1 MGPLPNRIDVTIAFK
16 SKWLPAIT
24 SGLLLTAAF
33 PKMGISPLA
42 WIALVP
48 LFIALRELTP
58 KEAFRIGMV
67 AGLAHYLTLLYWV
80 VFTMR
85 TYGYL
90 PWWQCVSLLVLLAAY
105 LALYHGF
112 FALTLTHLCRKPLHL
127 VLLAPVIWVALEYI
141 RSFLLTGFPWGIVG
155 YSQFNRL
162 HIIQISDIFGVYGI
176 SFLVVLFNVAVYL
189 LLLFLAQKKWRG
201 YPVDKQQALLAIAL
215 PLILI
220 SLGLVYGNMRIET
233 MDDAMAEASSPRVAV
248 IQGNIDQ
255 ARKWDPAFQI
265 GTTKKYAA
273 LTLSAVSHQP
283 DLVVWPETAT
293 PFYFE
298 ASPKLT
304 RLVTDTVR
312 QTGIHLLMGSP
323 SVQGEPGSRA
333 YHNSAYMVAPDGR
346 ATGRYDKV
354 HLVPFGEYV
363 PLKWLLSFVGK
374 MVAQVGD
381 FSAGEKG
388 RTLAWGDD
396 HPPIGVQICFEI
408 IFPGLSR
415 SLVKNGAGV
424 LVNLTNDAW
433 FGKSSAAY
441 QHFSMTVFRA
451 VENRRSLV
459 RCANTGISGFVDP
472 AGRIVAR
479 SALFEDAV
487 VIQTVPVL
495 TATTIYTRI
504 GDLLPLACLIG
515 LIVLMGRPMI
525 RDRWATPGAM
535 LVNMPERIKHRIKQ
549 LVSRMVDRRR

>member
-1 MGPLPNRIDVTIAFK
+1 MTIEFK
-16 SKWLPAIT
+16 SKWLPAII
-24 SGLLLTAAF
+24 SGLLMTAAF
-33 PKMGISPLA
+33 PKIGLSTLA
-42 WIALVP
+42 WVALVP
-48 LFIALRELTP
+48 LCIALRERSP

-90 PWWQCVSLLVLLAAY
+90 PWWQCASLLVLLAAY
-105 LALYHGF
+105 LALYTGL
-112 FALTLTHLCRKPLHL
+112 FALAVVRLCQKPFHL
-127 VLLAPVIWVALEYI
+127 VLLAPVLWVALEYI
-141 RSFLLTGFPWGIVG
+141 RSFLLTGFTWGTVG

-176 SFLVVLFNVAVYL
+176 SFLVVLFNAAVYV
-189 LLLFLAQKKWRG
+189 LLLFLAQKQWRDN
-201 YPVDKQQALLAIAL
+201 PVDKRQAILAVVL
-215 PLILI
+215 PLTLI
-220 SLGLVYGNMRIET
+220 SLALVYGKMRIRAL
-233 MDDAMAEASSPRVAV
+233 DSAMAEALSPRVAV

-265 GTTKKYAA
+265 GTTKKYVD
-273 LTLSAVSHQP
+273 LTLSAVPHQP

-304 RLVTDTVR
+304 RLVTDAVR
-312 QTGIHLLMGSP
+312 QSGIGLLVGSP
-323 SVQGEPGSRA
+323 SVQGTAGSHA
-333 YHNSAYMVAPDGR
+333 YYNSAFMVAPDGR

-363 PLKWLLSFVGK
+363 PLKRVLSFVGK

-381 FSAGEKG
+381 FSSGEKG
-388 RTLAWGDD
+388 RTLAWGENG
-396 HPPIGVQICFEI
+396 PPIGVQICFEI

-415 SLVKNGAGV
+415 SLVKNGAGI

-441 QHFSMTVFRA
+441 QHFSMAVFRA

-472 AGRIVAR
+472 VGRIMAR
-479 SALFEDAV
+479 TALFEDAV
-487 VIQTVPVL
+487 VVKAVPILTGKTV
-495 TATTIYTRI
+495 YTRI
-504 GDLLPLACLIG
+504 GDVLPMVC
-515 LIVLMGRPMI
+515 LIVLGVLMGWPMI
-525 RDRWATPGAM
+525 RDRQAVQEAIRLNIPDWIKRLAS
-535 LVNMPERIKHRIKQ
+535 RI
-549 LVSRMVDRRR
+549 VDKRR

>member
-1 MGPLPNRIDVTIAFK
+1 MIAFK
-16 SKWLPAIT
+16 SKWLPAII

-33 PKMGISPLA
+33 PKVGISGLA
-42 WIALVP
+42 WFALVP
-48 LFIALRELTP
+48 LFIVLRELNP
-58 KEAFRIGMV
+58 KEAFRTGMI

-90 PWWQCVSLLVLLAAY
+90 PWWQCVSLLVLLSAY
-105 LALYHGF
+105 LALYMGL
-112 FALTLTHLCRKPLHL
+112 FALTLSRLCRKPGHL
-127 VLLAPVIWVALEYI
+127 VMLAPVFWVALEYI

-162 HIIQISDIFGVYGI
+162 HIIQISDMFGVYGI
-176 SFLVVLFNVAVYL
+176 SFLVVLFNVAVYV
-189 LLLFLAQKKWRG
+189 LLLFVAQKKWREH
-201 YPVDKQQALLAIAL
+201 PVHKRQALQAIVL

-220 SLGLVYGNMRIET
+220 SLGLVYGNMRIGA
-233 MDDAMAEASSPRVAV
+233 MDDAMAGASSSRVAV
-248 IQGNIDQ
+248 VQGNIDQ

-265 GTTKKYAA
+265 GTTKKYVD
-273 LTLSAVSHQP
+273 LTLSAAAGQP

-304 RLVTDTVR
+304 RLVTDAVR
-312 QTGIHLLMGSP
+312 QAGIHLLVGSP
-323 SVQGEPGSRA
+323 SVQGEPGSHA
-333 YHNSAYMVAPDGR
+333 YYNSAYMVAPDGR

-363 PLKWLLSFVGK
+363 PLKRLLSFVGK

-396 HPPIGVQICFEI
+396 GPPIGVQICFEI

-441 QHFSMTVFRA
+441 QHFSMGVFRA

-479 SALFEDAV
+479 TALFEDAV
-487 VIQTVPVL
+487 VVHTVPAL
-495 TATTIYTRI
+495 TETTIYTRI
-504 GDLLPLACLIG
+504 GDALPLACLVVLG
-515 LIVLMGRPMI
+515 LLMGRPMI
-525 RDRWATPGAM
+525 QDRQVVPGAM
-535 LVNMPERIKHRIKQ
+535 LVKMPDRIKQ
-549 LVSRMVDRRR
+549 WVSRLVDKRR

>member
-1 MGPLPNRIDVTIAFK
+1 VIIEFK
-16 SKWLPAIT
+16 SKWLPAIM
-24 SGLLLTAAF
+24 SGLMLTAAF
-33 PKMGISPLA
+33 PKLGLSMLA
-42 WIALVP
+42 WVALVP
-48 LFIALRELTP
+48 LHIALRGRSS
-58 KEAFRIGMV
+58 KEAFRVGMI

-105 LALYHGF
+105 LSLYTGLFSWALVRCCRQPF
-112 FALTLTHLCRKPLHL
+112 HLI
-127 VLLAPVIWVALEYI
+127 LLAPVLWVALEYI
-141 RSFLLTGFPWGIVG
+141 RSFLLTGFTWGTVG

-162 HIIQISDIFGVYGI
+162 HIIQISDIFGVYGV
-176 SFLVVLFNVAVYL
+176 SFLVVFFNAAVYL
-189 LLLFLAQKKWRG
+189 LLLFLAQKKWQDH
-201 YPVDKQQALLAIAL
+201 PVQKWQALLAVVS

-220 SLGLVYGNMRIET
+220 GLGMTYGNMRIQA
-233 MDDAMAEASSPRVAV
+233 MDGAAAAASLRRVAV

-265 GTTKKYAA
+265 GTTKKYVD
-273 LTLSAVSHQP
+273 LTLSVVPHQP

-304 RLVTDTVR
+304 RVVTDAVR
-312 QTGIHLLMGSP
+312 QAGIRLLVGSP
-323 SVQGEPGSRA
+323 SVQGEAGSQA
-333 YHNSAYMVAPDGR
+333 YYNSAYMVAPNGH

-363 PLKWLLSFVGK
+363 PLKPVLSFLGK

-381 FSAGEKG
+381 FSSGEKG
-388 RTLAWGDD
+388 RTLAWGDNE
-396 HPPIGVQICFEI
+396 PPIGVQICFEI
-408 IFPGLSR
+408 IFPALAR
-415 SLVKNGAGV
+415 SQVGNGAGL

-441 QHFSMTVFRA
+441 QHFSMAVFRA

-472 AGRIVAR
+472 AGRIMDR
-479 SALFEDAV
+479 TALFEDAV
-487 VIQTVPVL
+487 LVRGVPILSEKTV
-495 TATTIYTRI
+495 YTRV
-504 GDLLPLACLIG
+504 GDGLPIACLIMLG
-515 LIVLMGRPMI
+515 VLVGRLVG
-525 RDRWATPGAM
+525 RDRRGALGTR
-535 LVNMPERIKHRIKQ
+535 LVKPADRVKRLFNRIVERG
-549 LVSRMVDRRR
+549 D

>member
-1 MGPLPNRIDVTIAFK
+1 MTIEFK
-16 SKWLPAIT
+16 SKWLPAII

-33 PKMGISPLA
+33 PKIGFSALA
-42 WIALVP
+42 WFALVP
-48 LFIALRELTP
+48 LHIALRERTP
-58 KEAFRIGMV
+58 KEAFRVGMI

-80 VFTMR
+80 VITMR

-105 LALYHGF
+105 LALYTGLF
-112 FALTLTHLCRKPLHL
+112 SMALVRLCQKPAHL
-127 VLLAPVIWVALEYI
+127 VLLAPVLWVALEYI
-141 RSFLLTGFPWGIVG
+141 RSFLLTGFTWGTVG

-176 SFLVVLFNVAVYL
+176 SFLVVLFNTAVYV
-189 LLLFLAQKKWRG
+189 LLLFLAQKKWRDH
-201 YPVDKQQALLAIAL
+201 PVEKRLALLAVVS

-220 SLGLVYGNMRIET
+220 SLGLAYGKMRIRT
-233 MDDAMAEASSPRVAV
+233 MDGAMAGASSPRIAV

-265 GTTKKYAA
+265 GTTKKYVD
-273 LTLSAVSHQP
+273 LTLSVAPHQP

-304 RLVTDTVR
+304 RLVTDAVR
-312 QTGIHLLMGSP
+312 QAGTRLLVGSP
-323 SVQGEPGSRA
+323 SVQGAAGSQA
-333 YHNSAYMVAPDGR
+333 YYNSAYMVAPDGR
-346 ATGRYDKV
+346 TTGRYDKV

-363 PLKWLLSFVGK
+363 PLKRVLSFVGK

-381 FSAGEKG
+381 FSSGEKG
-388 RTLAWGDD
+388 RTLGWGDTE
-396 HPPIGVQICFEI
+396 PPVGVQICFEI
-408 IFPGLSR
+408 IFPELSR
-415 SLVKNGAGV
+415 SLVNNGAGV

-441 QHFSMTVFRA
+441 QHFSMAVFRA

-472 AGRIVAR
+472 AGRIMAR
-479 SALFEDAV
+479 TALFEDAV
-487 VIQTVPVL
+487 LVRRVPILTEQTV
-495 TATTIYTRI
+495 YTRI
-504 GDLLPLACLIG
+504 GDILPIVC
-515 LIVLMGRPMI
+515 LIVLGMMMGRLMR
-525 RDRWATPGAM
+525 RDGQAAQGA
-535 LVNMPERIKHRIKQ
+535 VQAKMPDWIKR
-549 LVSRMVDRRR
+549 LVSRVVD

>member
-1 MGPLPNRIDVTIAFK
+1 MVLK
-16 SKWLPAIT
+16 SKWLPAVI
-24 SGLLLTAAF
+24 SGLLMTLAF
-33 PKMGISPLA
+33 PKLGLSATA
-42 WIALVP
+42 WFALVP
-48 LFIALRELTP
+48 LLVALRGLSP
-58 KEAFRIGMV
+58 QAAFRTGMI

-105 LALYHGF
+105 LAVYPGL
-112 FALTLTHLCRKPLHL
+112 FALAVSRLCRKPGQL
-127 VLLAPVIWVALEYI
+127 VILAPIFWVAIEYV
-141 RSFLLTGFPWGIVG
+141 RSFLFTGFPWGTVG

-162 HIIQISDIFGVYGI
+162 HIIQISDMFGVYGI
-176 SFLVVLFNVAVYL
+176 SFLVVLFNAALYV
-189 LLLFLAQKKWRG
+189 LLLFLAGKPWRG
-201 YPVDKQQALLAIAL
+201 VPVDRWLALKAVVA
-215 PLILI
+215 PLVLI
-220 SLGLVYGNMRIET
+220 GSCLVYGATRIGA
-233 MDDAMAEASSPRVAV
+233 MDEAVRNASSLRVAV
-248 IQGNIDQ
+248 VQGNIDQ

-265 GTTKKYAA
+265 ATTKKYVG
-273 LTLSAVSHQP
+273 LTLTSAARNP

-312 QTGIHLLMGSP
+312 RAGVHLLVGSP
-323 SVQGEPGSRA
+323 SVHGEAGSHA
-333 YHNSAYMVAPDGR
+333 YYNSAFMVAPDGR

-363 PLKWLLSFVGK
+363 PFKRVLSFVGK

-388 RTLAWGDD
+388 RTLAWGEAN
-396 HPPIGVQICFEI
+396 PPIGVQICFEI

-415 SLVKNGAGV
+415 SLVKNGAGL

-433 FGKSSAAY
+433 FGRSGAAF
-441 QHFSMTVFRA
+441 QHFSMAVFRA

-472 AGRIVAR
+472 AGRIIAR
-479 SALFEDAV
+479 TDLFEDAV
-487 VIQTVPVL
+487 VDRPVPVL
-495 TATTIYTRI
+495 SEASMYTRM
-504 GDLLPLACLIG
+504 GDLLPMACLMVLGVLAGRFMIG
-515 LIVLMGRPMI
+515 GREPAGDALRDSPHWIKRLISRLAGRG
-525 RDRWATPGAM
+525 PG
-535 LVNMPERIKHRIKQ
+535 RK
-549 LVSRMVDRRR
+549 

>member
-1 MGPLPNRIDVTIAFK
+1 MIALK
-16 SKWLPAIT
+16 SKWLPAVI

-33 PKMGISPLA
+33 PKAGISGLA
-42 WIALVP
+42 WFALVP
-48 LFIALRELTP
+48 LLAVLRGLNP
-58 KEAFRIGMV
+58 KEAFRIGMI

-105 LALYHGF
+105 LALYPGL
-112 FALTLTHLCRKPLHL
+112 FALALVHLCRKPVQL
-127 VLLAPVIWVALEYI
+127 VLFAPVFWVGLEYI
-141 RSFLLTGFPWGIVG
+141 RSFLLTGFPWGIIG

-162 HIIQISDIFGVYGI
+162 HIIQISDMFGVYGV
-176 SFLVVLFNVAVYL
+176 SFLVMLSNAAIYVL
-189 LLLFLAQKKWRG
+189 LLSVAQKKWRG
-201 YPVDKQQALLAIAL
+201 HPVDKWPVLLAIVL
-215 PLILI
+215 PFILI
-220 SLGLVYGNMRIET
+220 SLGLLYGNMRIGV
-233 MDDAMAEASSPRVAV
+233 MDDAMALASSSRVAV

-265 GTTKKYAA
+265 GTTKKYVG
-273 LTLSAVSHQP
+273 LMLSAAARQP

-304 RLVTDTVR
+304 RLVTDAVR
-312 QTGIHLLMGSP
+312 EAGIHLLVGSP
-323 SVQGEPGSRA
+323 SVLGEPGSYA
-333 YHNSAYMVAPDGR
+333 YYNSAYMVAPDGR

-363 PLKWLLSFVGK
+363 PLKRVLSFVGK

-381 FSAGEKG
+381 FSSGEKG
-388 RTLAWGDD
+388 RTLAWGEDG
-396 HPPIGVQICFEI
+396 PPIGVQICFEI

-433 FGKSSAAY
+433 FGNTSAAY
-441 QHFSMTVFRA
+441 QHFSMAVFRA

-479 SALFEDAV
+479 TALFEDAV
-487 VIQTVPVL
+487 VVRTVPVL
-495 TATTIYTRI
+495 TETTLYTRI
-504 GDLLPLACLIG
+504 GDALPLACLIVLG
-515 LIVLMGRPMI
+515 VLMGRSMI
-525 RDRWATPGAM
+525 RDPQAAHDAM
-535 LVNMPERIKHRIKQ
+535 RVKLPDSIKGLDKK
-549 LVSRMVDRRR
+549 

>member
-1 MGPLPNRIDVTIAFK
+1 MTIAFK
-16 SKWLPAIT
+16 SKWLPAII

-33 PKMGISPLA
+33 PKVGLSGLA
-42 WIALVP
+42 WFALVP
-48 LFIALRELTP
+48 LLIALRGLDP
-58 KEAFRIGMV
+58 KEAFRVGMI
-67 AGLAHYLTLLYWV
+67 AGLAHYLTLMYWV

-90 PWWQCVSLLVLLAAY
+90 PWWQCLSLLVLLAAY
-105 LALYHGF
+105 LALYPGLF
-112 FALTLTHLCRKPLHL
+112 AMALTHFCRKPGHL
-127 VLLAPVIWVALEYI
+127 VMLAPVFWVALEYV
-141 RSFLLTGFPWGIVG
+141 RSFLLTGFPWGVVG

-176 SFLVVLFNVAVYL
+176 SFLLVLFNAAVYVM
-189 LLLFLAQKKWRG
+189 LLFVAQKKWRG
-201 YPVDKQQALLAIAL
+201 YSVDKWWALLAVML

-220 SLGLVYGNMRIET
+220 SLGLVYGNMRIEA
-233 MDDAMAEASSPRVAV
+233 MDDAMGGASSLRVAV
-248 IQGNIDQ
+248 VQGNIDQ

-265 GTTKKYAA
+265 GTTKKYVD
-273 LTLSAVSHQP
+273 LTLSAAASQP
-283 DLVVWPETAT
+283 DLVVWPESAT

-304 RLVTDTVR
+304 RLVTDAVR
-312 QTGIHLLMGSP
+312 QAGIHLLVGSP
-323 SVQGEPGSRA
+323 SVQGEPDNHV
-333 YHNSAYMVAPDGR
+333 YYNSAYMVAPDGR

-388 RTLAWGDD
+388 RTLSWGEDA
-396 HPPIGVQICFEI
+396 PPIGVQICFEI

-479 SALFEDAV
+479 TALFEDAV
-487 VIQTVPVL
+487 VVQSVPAL
-495 TATTIYTRI
+495 TEITIYTRI
-504 GDLLPLACLIG
+504 GDILPLACLIG
-515 LIVLMGRPMI
+515 LVVMIGRPMI
-525 RDRWATPGAM
+525 RDRRAGSGAM
-535 LVNMPERIKHRIKQ
+535 LVNMPDRIKDWIKK
-549 LVSRMVDRRR
+549 LVSRMVDKRR

>member
-1 MGPLPNRIDVTIAFK
+1 VTIEFK
-16 SKWLPAIT
+16 SKWLPAII

-33 PKMGISPLA
+33 PKIGLSTLA
-42 WIALVP
+42 WFALVP
-48 LFIALRELTP
+48 LHIALRERTP
-58 KEAFRIGMV
+58 KEAFRVGMI

-105 LALYHGF
+105 LSLYTGLFSLALVRLGQ
-112 FALTLTHLCRKPLHL
+112 KPVHL
-127 VLLAPVIWVALEYI
+127 VLLAPVLWVALEYI
-141 RSFLLTGFPWGIVG
+141 RSFLLTGFTWGTVG

-176 SFLVVLFNVAVYL
+176 SFLVVLFNAAVYV
-189 LLLFLAQKKWRG
+189 LLLFLAQKNWQDH
-201 YPVDKQQALLAIAL
+201 PVEKRQALLAVAL

-220 SLGLVYGNMRIET
+220 SLGLAYGNMRIRA
-233 MDDAMAEASSPRVAV
+233 MDGAMAGALSPRVAV

-265 GTTKKYAA
+265 GTTKKYVD
-273 LTLSAVSHQP
+273 LTLSVVPQQP
-283 DLVVWPETAT
+283 ELVVWPETAT

-304 RLVTDTVR
+304 RLVTDAVR
-312 QTGIHLLMGSP
+312 QAGIRLLVGSP
-323 SVQGEPGSRA
+323 SVQRVAGSNA
-333 YHNSAYMVAPDGR
+333 YYNSAYMVAPGGR

-363 PLKWLLSFVGK
+363 PLKQVLSFVGK

-381 FSAGEKG
+381 FSSGDKG
-388 RTLAWGDD
+388 RTLSWGENQ
-396 HPPIGVQICFEI
+396 PPIGVQICFEI
-408 IFPGLSR
+408 IFPELSR

-433 FGKSSAAY
+433 FGKSGAAY
-441 QHFSMTVFRA
+441 QHFSMAVFRA

-472 AGRIVAR
+472 AGRIMAR
-479 SALFEDAV
+479 TALFEDAV
-487 VIQTVPVL
+487 LVRAVPIL
-495 TATTIYTRI
+495 DEKTIYTRI
-504 GDLLPLACLIG
+504 GDGLPIVC
-515 LIVLMGRPMI
+515 LIVLGGLIGRLMR
-525 RDRWATPGAM
+525 RDRQAAHGAM
-535 LVNMPERIKHRIKQ
+535 LVKITDWVKR
-549 LVSRMVDRRR
+549 LVSRIVDKRR

>member
-1 MGPLPNRIDVTIAFK
+1 VTIEFK
-16 SKWLPAIT
+16 AKWLPAIL

-33 PKMGISPLA
+33 PKIGLSTLA
-42 WIALVP
+42 WVAMVP
-48 LFIALRELTP
+48 LYIALRKQPP
-58 KEAFRIGMV
+58 KDAFRIGMV

-105 LALYHGF
+105 LALYTGCF
-112 FALTLTHLCRKPLHL
+112 TLALASLCKKPFHL
-127 VLLAPVIWVALEYI
+127 LLISPALWVGLEYI
-141 RSFLLTGFPWGIVG
+141 RSFLLTGFPWGTVG

-162 HIIQISDIFGVYGI
+162 HIIQISDMFGVYGV
-176 SFLVVLFNVAVYL
+176 SFLVVLFNAAVYV

-201 YPVDKQQALLAIAL
+201 HPVAHRQALLAVGL

-220 SLGLVYGNMRIET
+220 GLSLTYGNKRIRA
-233 MDDAMAEASSPRVAV
+233 MDSAMAGALTPRVAV

-265 GTTKKYAA
+265 GTTKKYVD
-273 LTLSAVSHQP
+273 LTLSAVPHKP

-304 RLVTDTVR
+304 RLVTDAVR
-312 QTGIHLLMGSP
+312 QAAIRLLVGSP
-323 SVQGEPGSRA
+323 SVQSAAGSDV
-333 YHNSAYMVAPDGR
+333 YYNSAYMVAPDGR
-346 ATGRYDKV
+346 TTGRYDKV

-363 PLKWLLSFVGK
+363 PLKRMLSFVGK

-381 FSAGEKG
+381 FSSGEKG
-388 RTLAWGDD
+388 RTLEWGENG
-396 HPPIGVQICFEI
+396 PPVGVQICFEI

-415 SLVKNGAGV
+415 SLVNNGAGV

-433 FGKSSAAY
+433 FGKSGAAY
-441 QHFSMTVFRA
+441 QHFSMAVLRA

-472 AGRIVAR
+472 AGRIMAR
-479 SALFEDAV
+479 TALFEDAV
-487 VIQTVPVL
+487 LVRGVPVL
-495 TATTIYTRI
+495 TERTVYTRI
-504 GDLLPLACLIG
+504 GDVLPVVCLIVPG
-515 LIVLMGRPMI
+515 MLIGWRMRRHRQKAQGAKPAKATDWI
-525 RDRWATPGAM
+525 RR
-535 LVNMPERIKHRIKQ
+535 
-549 LVSRMVDRRR
+549 LVSRIVDKRR

>member
-1 MGPLPNRIDVTIAFK
+1 MTIAFK
-16 SKWLPAIT
+16 SKWLPAII
-24 SGLLLTAAF
+24 SGFLLTAAF

-42 WIALVP
+42 WFALVP
-48 LFIALRELTP
+48 LFIVLRELHP
-58 KEAFRIGMV
+58 KEAFRIGMIT
-67 AGLAHYLTLLYWV
+67 GLAHYLTLLYWV

-105 LALYHGF
+105 LALYIGF

-127 VLLAPVIWVALEYI
+127 LLLAPVIWVGLEYI
-141 RSFLLTGFPWGIVG
+141 RSFLLTGFPWGLVG

-176 SFLVVLFNVAVYL
+176 SFLVVLFNAAGYV

-201 YPVDKQQALLAIAL
+201 YPVDKRQAVLAIVL
-215 PLILI
+215 PLVLI
-220 SLGLVYGNMRIET
+220 SLGLIYGNMRIKT
-233 MDDAMAEASSPRVAV
+233 MDEAVAGASSPRVAV
-248 IQGNIDQ
+248 VQGNIDQ

-265 GTTKKYAA
+265 GTTKKYAE
-273 LTLSAVSHQP
+273 LTLSAGPHQP

-304 RLVTDTVR
+304 RLVTDAIR
-312 QTGIHLLMGSP
+312 QAGVHLLVGSP
-323 SVQGEPGSRA
+323 SVHGQPGNFA
-333 YHNSAYMVAPDGR
+333 YYNSAYMVAPDGR

-363 PLKWLLSFVGK
+363 PLKRLLSFVGK

-381 FSAGEKG
+381 FSPGEKG
-388 RTLAWGDD
+388 RTLAWGENE
-396 HPPIGVQICFEI
+396 PPIGVQICFEI

-415 SLVKNGAGV
+415 SLVKNGAGL

-441 QHFSMTVFRA
+441 QHFSMAVFRA

-472 AGRIVAR
+472 AGRIVA
-479 SALFEDAV
+479 STALFEDAV
-487 VIQTVPVL
+487 VVRAVPVL
-495 TATTIYTRI
+495 TEKTFYTRI
-504 GDLLPLACLIG
+504 GDALPIVCLIVMIA
-515 LIVLMGRPMI
+515 LIGWPMSRARREAYGAI
-525 RDRWATPGAM
+525 RVKIPDW
-535 LVNMPERIKHRIKQ
+535 IKRR
-549 LVSRMVDRRR
+549 VSRMVDKRR